1 MKKMVNSTH
10 IEGRIYS
17 HGLAERE
24 SGPTSKTPGTK
35 YIAGNLEIAVDEECL
50 NVIPVHFTYVTE
62 ETKSGAKSSTYT
74 ALKRILDENKTVTT
88 VGKDLAEKISVNSA
102 VALNDFYNQ
111 NDELV
116 SAKRVEGGFISTA
129 RELKADE
136 AQRNTFDTDIL
147 ITNVKR
153 VEADEEKEIK
163 EHVVIS
169 GAIFNFRND
178 LMPVQYTISDKAGM
192 DYFENLGATSANPVF
207 TRVWGNIN
215 CKTKTVTNE
224 IESAFGEP
232 AVRTYNRVER
242 EWAVTGAP
250 KAPYDFGDEKILT
263 AEEVK
268 KAMQDREVMLA
279 DVKKRNEEY
288 KAQKAAGN
296 TAAAATTASNTVA
309 TGGFTF

>member
-17 HGLAERE
+17 HDLAERE
-24 SGPTSKTPGTK
+24 SGENSKNPGTK
-35 YIAGNLEIAVDEECL
+35 YIGGTLEIAVDEECL
-50 NVIPVHFTYVTE
+50 NVVPIHFTYVTA
-62 ETKSGAKSSTYT
+62 ETKSGAKSSTYA
-74 ALKRILDENKTVTT
+74 ALQRIITENKTVTT
-88 VGKDLAEKISVNSA
+88 VGKDAAEKISVNSA

-111 NDELV
+111 NDELI

-129 RELKADE
+129 RELKADVT
-136 AQRNTFDTDIL
+136 QRNTFDTDIL

-242 EWAVTGAP
+242 EWEVTGAP

-263 AEEVK
+263 ADEVK

-288 KAQKAAGN
+288 KAQRAAGN
-296 TAAAATTASNTVA
+296 TAAAATTASSTVA

>member
-1 MKKMVNSTH
+1 MH
-10 IEGRIYS
+10 YHLLLYS
-17 HGLAERE
+17 HDLAERE

>member
-17 HGLAERE
+17 HDLAERE

-263 AEEVK
+263 TDEVK